1 MFKLKQ
7 KVGFLME
14 AVYSLNNPSVFCW
27 GCERC
32 GSADPSHRH
41 HCRPLQVFAW
51 QDEPLLEEA
60 RGRNKAYLREADLE
74 PLDYDLDVSRE
85 VQTGL
90 TLVLV
95 LTMVQYS
102 LLHCVCR

>member
-7 KVGFLME
+7 KVRFLME
-14 AVYSLNNPSVFCW
+14 AVYSLNNPGVFCW

-32 GSADPSHRH
+32 GSADLSHRH

-51 QDEPLLEEA
+51 QDEPPLEEP
-60 RGRNKAYLREADLE
+60 RGRNEADVREVDLE
-74 PLDYDLDVSRE
+74 PLDYDLDISRE

-95 LTMVQYS
+95 LTTVHYC
-102 LLHCVCR
+102 LFHCVCR

>member
-14 AVYSLNNPSVFCW
+14 AVYSLNNPGVFCW
-27 GCERC
+27 GCQWC
-32 GSADPSHRH
+32 GSADLSHRH
-41 HCRPLQVFAW
+41 HCRPLQ
-51 QDEPLLEEA
+51 DEPLLEEP
-60 RGRNKAYLREADLE
+60 RGRNKVDLREANLE
-74 PLDYDLDVSRE
+74 PLDYDLDISRE

-90 TLVLV
+90 TLVLA